1 MSAAEGGSHG
11 LDIRESPLVEMA
23 AEAERPTRWWVGW
36 IVMFGFGVIGI
47 NIIVS
52 PLYTALAGS
61 PAEGSPLFQV
71 GEVFTNGATLVVLAL
86 WLRFKERRPFSS
98 IGFRGRHAVGRSA
111 IGFAAGVVLFAVPT
125 LALVGMGQYADG
137 RSTHTTSGTAAIG
150 LAAALVLTF
159 VVQATSEEAVTR
171 GYLLPIGGLQLSSWL
186 AVFVTSFLFAAAHM
200 NFQPLVLLNI
210 TLYAVAA
217 SFVALGQ
224 GSLWLVCGFHIAW
237 NWAQG
242 NLFGIPVSGTARQVS
257 VWTFGPASG
266 SNDTLTG
273 GDFGIEG
280 SLAATVVLALVSVGS
295 FVYYRR
301 CAARRASTTTPVAG

>member
-71 GEVFTNGATLVVLAL
+71 GEVFTNGQPSSWRCGCGSRSADRSAPSASGPPSRGSAGLPPGSK
-86 WLRFKERRPFSS
+86 LRCRRWRSSAGPVRRRPLDPHHLRHRRHRFWRRCAHLRRA
-98 IGFRGRHAVGRSA
+98 GHQRGGGH
-111 IGFAAGVVLFAVPT
+111 L
-125 LALVGMGQYADG
+125 
-137 RSTHTTSGTAAIG
+137 
-150 LAAALVLTF
+150 
-159 VVQATSEEAVTR
+159 

-301 CAARRASTTTPVAG
+301 CAARRASTATPVAG